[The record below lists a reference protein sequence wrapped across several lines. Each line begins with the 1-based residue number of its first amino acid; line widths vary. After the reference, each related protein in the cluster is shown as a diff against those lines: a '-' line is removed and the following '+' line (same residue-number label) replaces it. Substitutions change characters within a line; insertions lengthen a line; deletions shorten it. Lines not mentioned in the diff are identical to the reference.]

1 MSCEGPDNELAAL
14 GESLMEPGDEVRSP
28 RQEVRLG
35 RVSDEKP
42 WSLRPAPSARTIAS
56 SRSAC
61 PRVLGVLA
69 DCQLVPATGRSIEAR
84 DPGLQAHLFR
94 ARACQHLRMQ
104 MSPYPRT
111 RQSVPVTCL

>member
-42 WSLRPAPSARTIAS
+42 WSLRGRPACAFQETA
-56 SRSAC
+56 
-61 PRVLGVLA
+61 
-69 DCQLVPATGRSIEAR
+69 
-84 DPGLQAHLFR
+84 
-94 ARACQHLRMQ
+94 
-104 MSPYPRT
+104 
-111 RQSVPVTCL
+111 